1 MMYAH
6 TPLRKTD
13 IILGK
18 IFFMFPVSK
27 SILSLSIGMTGKCLA
42 LYCNLLVLPR
52 SMTVK
57 TDFEKHFG

>member
-1 MMYAH
+1 MYAH
-6 TPLRKTD
+6 KPLRKND

-27 SILSLSIGMTGKCLA
+27 SIFITKSGMTGKCFA
-42 LYCNLLVLPR
+42 LYCNLLVLPW

-57 TDFEKHFG
+57 SDSDRHFG